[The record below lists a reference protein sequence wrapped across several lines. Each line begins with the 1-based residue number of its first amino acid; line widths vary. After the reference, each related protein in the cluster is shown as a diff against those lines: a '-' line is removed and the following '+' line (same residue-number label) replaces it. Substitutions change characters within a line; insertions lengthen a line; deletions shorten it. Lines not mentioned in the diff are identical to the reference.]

1 MLCFDYNRMETIIF
15 ILITFCILIRPS
27 LSLQTQK
34 VITFLQIRFR
44 YLKIIMKMVQKATKF
59 NILKKKKNPKCLY
72 RMKSLERYILRK
84 CSFS

>member
-15 ILITFCILIRPS
+15 ILITVYILIRPP

-44 YLKIIMKMVQKATKF
+44 YLKIIMKRVKKATKF
-59 NILKKKKNPKCLY
+59 IIWKKKNPKCLY